1 MVTPG
6 KPAKSRLRPGLANA
20 ASIWSSALA
29 KLSGKQAEAAQLYV
43 GHGRVMECVLE
54 GCCSGIGQR
63 LAG

>member
-1 MVTPG
+1 VGRAILP
-6 KPAKSRLRPGLANA
+6 NA